1 MLYFRWFIFLGLVIL
16 STIGILPTVEYYSN
30 YFGNQKLDG
39 SQIQKIEAL
48 KSQSLTLGL
57 DLQGGIHMVLEL
69 DLVDLYKNLMNDE
82 YQNDFKELKNFEDA
96 LINVSNNSTS
106 MNFIDNLFDT
116 YDHESLI
123 NYYSDFIPEGVSI
136 DYESEFLKQLLKD
149 KLSAK
154 LLSSSEI
161 IRNRIDAIG
170 VTEPLIQTKGNNQI
184 IVEIA
189 GIQDTSRAE
198 SLIKNT
204 GTLEF
209 IVVKDNFESW
219 NKKINQID
227 INSDLKQH
235 LYFYDGLKMQN
246 FGGLINTS
254 SSRLIVPYVFVENNK
269 KLFIDTILQNKE
281 NQKHLIDSQFL
292 WALQDSQISG
302 YTQLY
307 FLNKYV
313 ELSGNEIKNPIAE
326 QFPFEDIN
334 SGQWYISLEFTNPMD
349 FEEITNDN
357 KGKFLAIVLDDEI
370 QMAPR
375 INQKISG
382 GRAQITGNF
391 TKSEAKDMEA
401 ILIAGELPAKINIAS
416 KLQVDASLGSD
427 SIINGFKSI
436 IIALSLVLVFMILY
450 YKGFGLLANFAMLLN
465 LLFILAFLSNPWI
478 NATLSLPGI
487 AGIILTVG
495 MAIDANVI
503 IFERI
508 REEISKQKTPM
519 DIIDIGY
526 KKAFQTIL
534 DSNLTTLISAISLY
548 LFGSGPIKGFAVTL
562 SLGIICSMFTAIFVT
577 KTIILTFLHFKS
589 IKKLSI

>member
-1 MLYFRWFIFLGLVIL
+1 MLYFRWFIFLGLLVL

-30 YFGNQKLDG
+30 YYQNPILQESHPEKTT
-39 SQIQKIEAL
+39 EL
-48 KSQSLTLGL
+48 KNKSLTLGL

-82 YQNDFKELKNFEDA
+82 YQNDFKELKFFENV
-96 LINVSNNSTS
+96 LIDNSKSSTS
-106 MNFIDNLFDT
+106 ASFIDNLFDN
-116 YDHESLI
+116 YDNESLI
-123 NYYSDFIPEGVSI
+123 NYYSDFIPENIPIGS
-136 DYESEFLKQLLKD
+136 ESDFLKQALKD
-149 KLSAK
+149 KLLIK
-154 LLSSSEI
+154 LSSSTEI

-209 IVVKDNFESW
+209 IVVKDHFDSW
-219 NKKINQID
+219 TKKINQID
-227 INSDLKQH
+227 NNSNLSQY
-235 LYFYDGLKMQN
+235 LYFHDGISMKN
-246 FGGLINTS
+246 FNEFNISL
-254 SSRLIVPYVFVENNK
+254 SRSVIPYALVRNDEKVFVDLILK
-269 KLFIDTILQNKE
+269 DTK
-281 NQKHLIDSQFL
+281 NQELLIDSQFL
-292 WALQDSQISG
+292 WALAGDQIPG

-313 ELSGNEIKNPIAE
+313 ELSGNEIKNPIAQ

-334 SGQWYISLEFTNPMD
+334 SGQWYISLEFINPMD
-349 FEEITNDN
+349 FEEITDDN
-357 KGKFLAIVLDDEI
+357 KGKFLAIILDGEI

-382 GRAQITGNF
+382 GKAQITGNF

-401 ILIAGELPAKINIAS
+401 ILVAGELPAKINIAS

-427 SIINGFKSI
+427 SIVNGFNSI
-436 IIALSLVLVFMILY
+436 LIALSLVLIFMILY
-450 YKGFGLLANFAMLLN
+450 YKGFGLLANFAMILN

-508 REEISKQKTPM
+508 REEMLKQKTIM

-534 DSNLTTLISAISLY
+534 DSNLTTLISATSLY

-577 KTIILTFLHFKS
+577 RTILITFLSFRK
-589 IKKLSI
+589 IKELSI